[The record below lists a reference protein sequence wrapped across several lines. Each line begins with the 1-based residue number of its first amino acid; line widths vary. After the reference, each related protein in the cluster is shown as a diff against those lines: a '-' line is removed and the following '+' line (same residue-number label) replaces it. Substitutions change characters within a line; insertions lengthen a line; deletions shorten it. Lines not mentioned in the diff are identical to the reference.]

1 MLGEAKQGSVRMGTW
16 TIDSSRD
23 YMANRT
29 VEYVGGQS
37 CWNGIERRLVVD
49 FECGEKEEIVNL
61 VEPSTCRYKAVM
73 KSPCFCTDDT
83 VETIRKKMD

>member
-1 MLGEAKQGSVRMGTW
+1 M
-16 TIDSSRD
+16 
-23 YMANRT
+23 
-29 VEYVGGQS
+29 
-37 CWNGIERRLVVD
+37 VD